1 MSENLVNSRETLI
14 PISLD
19 IKNLREHRQVET
31 NLSLCKLL
39 KEENFSTPE
48 LYKLCNKKAL
58 ERLLNF
64 TSRQTGNNFTLKD
77 FHNKCRD
84 DNIYL
89 HSIVQGISINSAR
102 QGSKDET
109 TVLNACNHITSKY
122 GVIIEQ
128 LPNDSIR
135 AHKYSKKLIT
145 KEEYN
150 KGEGNYKKNDCL
162 KSFDAKISGKKDGY
176 IFAKVVLGSGGH
188 QDNVFEEAH
197 NFGDWANQY
206 GEKEKLYIILIDT
219 DQEKQ
224 YNELKTKFKDVLIV
238 HVVNHIEL
246 QNLLI
251 K

>member
-1 MSENLVNSRETLI
+1 LKKDKISNSD
-14 PISLD
+14 LD
-19 IKNLREHRQVET
+19 
-31 NLSLCKLL
+31 
-39 KEENFSTPE
+39 
-48 LYKLCNKKAL
+48 KLCNKKAL
-58 ERLLNF
+58 DRVLNF
-64 TSRQTGNNFTLKD
+64 NSEQTGNNFTLED
-77 FHNKCRD
+77 FLKKCRD

-89 HSIVQGISINSAR
+89 YSVVQYISINSAR

-109 TVLNACNHITSKY
+109 TLLNACNNITSKY

-145 KEEYN
+145 KKEYN
-150 KGEGNYKKNDCL
+150 KGEGDYKKNDCL

-197 NFGDWANQY
+197 NFGDWAQQY

-224 YNELKTKFKDVLIV
+224 FNELKTKFEDKPNV

-246 QNLLI
+246 QCLLI